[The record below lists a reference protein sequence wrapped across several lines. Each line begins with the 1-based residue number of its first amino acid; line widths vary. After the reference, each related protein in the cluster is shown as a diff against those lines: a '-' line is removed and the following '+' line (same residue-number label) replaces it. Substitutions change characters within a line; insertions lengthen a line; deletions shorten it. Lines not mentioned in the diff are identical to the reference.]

1 MEFPELR
8 VAGAEPPVDWTLR
21 LADARLAASPGSLLG
36 RDELAAGIYGELRR
50 TAAGLRIAYDDSGTF
65 DIESGGGVIAWSPRE
80 GCDMELAR
88 VDILGRVLSLAA
100 YEQGLFALHGSAV
113 ALDAGAIGFLAP
125 KGSGKSTLA
134 MSLVARGARLMTDD
148 TLPVDPHTAM
158 ARPGVHS
165 VRLWDDSAGRFAA
178 LGESRIGLSDKHAFD
193 LLPEG
198 SVERQARP
206 LLALYEIVPIPMP
219 DTGEEVRRERLAA
232 PAATIALMRH
242 SKLGTLLGGAEA
254 MEVFGRCAAIAERVA
269 VYELRVA
276 RNLEGVD
283 SVAAT
288 IAAWHS

>member
-1 MEFPELR
+1 
-8 VAGAEPPVDWTLR
+8 
-21 LADARLAASPGSLLG
+21 
-36 RDELAAGIYGELRR
+36 
-50 TAAGLRIAYDDSGTF
+50 
-65 DIESGGGVIAWSPRE
+65 
-80 GCDMELAR
+80 MELAR

-113 ALDAGAIGFLAP
+113 SLEKGALGFLAP

-134 MSLVARGARLMTDD
+134 MSMVTRGARLMTDD
-148 TLPVDPHTAM
+148 TLPVDPRSAM

-198 SVERQARP
+198 AVEQAARP
-206 LLALYEIVPIPMP
+206 LLALYEIVPIPL
-219 DTGEEVRRERLAA
+219 TESAEQVRRERLPA

-242 SKLGTLLGGAEA
+242 SKMGTLLGGAEA
-254 MEVFGRCAAIAERVA
+254 MEVFTRCASIAERVP
-269 VYELRVA
+269 VYELRIA

-283 SVAAT
+283 SVAET
-288 IAAWHS
+288 IADWHS